1 MASPQ
6 IEDGYT
12 KIADE
17 LMEVLARRHLGNY
30 EWRCLLFII
39 RKTYGFNK
47 KDDWISLSQFVD
59 ATGLQRSHI
68 CRSLKMLIQ
77 QNIIT
82 KGGNA
87 SAPRYAFQKDYEKWL
102 LLPKGVRKHSPNI
115 TKGGTTTLPKGARA
129 KGGNHGVPK
138 GVIEGVPKGAHT
150 KDTITKDTITKEIPT
165 ATNVADPISKST
177 REKKDPNELIDLNEF
192 LRQSRLS
199 SRRDINII
207 ADWAEANPPP
217 CTTRGQWSVYIKR
230 HLRAAQAL
238 APFTEDQIN
247 TGFTK
252 MRAAEYI
259 DKPTLETLL
268 KFIT

>member
-1 MASPQ
+1 MDA
-6 IEDGYT
+6 
-12 KIADE
+12 
-17 LMEVLARRHLGNY
+17 LARLPSLGS
-30 EWRCLLFII
+30 EAFQVLMLVFR
-39 RKTYGFNK
+39 RSYGFQR
-47 KDDWISLSQFVD
+47 KDAEMSISFI
-59 ATGLQRSHI
+59 AKGTGLKTRSVN
-68 CRSLKMLIQ
+68 RTLKKLVSNRLLVRNGSLIKFNKNYDEWVVSKRLPSVQ
-77 QNIIT
+77 SATPPVSNRRREVVSDRLHNKEII
-82 KGGNA
+82 N
-87 SAPRYAFQKDYEKWL
+87 
-102 LLPKGVRKHSPNI
+102 KHL
-115 TKGGTTTLPKGARA
+115 K
-129 KGGNHGVPK
+129 
-138 GVIEGVPKGAHT
+138 
-150 KDTITKDTITKEIPT
+150 KEIPT
-165 ATNVADPISKST
+165 ATNVADSSSKST
-177 REKKDPNELIDLNEF
+177 RKKKDPNELIDLNEF

-247 TGFTK
+247 AGFTK